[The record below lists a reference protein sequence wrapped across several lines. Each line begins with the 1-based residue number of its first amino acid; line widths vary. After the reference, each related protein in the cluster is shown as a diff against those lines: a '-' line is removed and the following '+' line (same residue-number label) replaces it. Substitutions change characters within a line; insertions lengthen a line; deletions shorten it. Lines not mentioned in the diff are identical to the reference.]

1 MEVHVGQTKEQIIA
15 EQSQLIEEQNAKLE
29 EQKSIIEEQKESLK
43 KYKLNDEDLRRQMVE
58 QDRINQD
65 LYDQLKDV
73 KMLCNK
79 SSQSPDID
87 HQEIT
92 SEEGER
98 KAHVVGKKFWQYVKS
113 KKRDSCGIASLIVQI
128 GDSKGKAE
136 AHNHKFVSVFT
147 DENTSSQPKLN
158 TSSSQSPDID
168 HQEITVEITYLLY
181 VNFPIVAQVTEDLNT
196 RKILQTRETIMTF
209 TGRPPKDASHIEEV
223 KHMIETFPHPNLDG
237 VVHQRDTG
245 GTVPVDSDIWG
256 KLSEDLQLAWDQYF
270 VQKGELPNC
279 SQYRIFINNWRGNKT
294 KRRTQSLAEMMRALE
309 KKDDEIYH
317 ERDEQQLL
325 HSQLELVNH
334 IYNGQLRRVQDLEQ
348 DNNFLRDN
356 VHQLENGAEQD
367 REDNNRLR
375 DITEK
380 DRQICDQCSQLRDLE
395 DTKGENGLVIKRQ
408 KLMIK
413 EKKDEVKELNVKNEE
428 HVKTINEV
436 NVKNEE
442 LNVKNEELNVKNEE
456 HVKTI
461 NEQSATINDLIE
473 QNHDKCK
480 TINELSKQNDNLN
493 NKINMEV
500 HVGQTKEQIIAEQ
513 SQLIEEQKAVIEE
526 QKESLMKYKKNDED
540 LRRQMVEQDRINQDL
555 YDQLK
560 DVKMLCNKLMMKIQA
575 KSQSQ

>member
-1 MEVHVGQTKEQIIA
+1 M
-15 EQSQLIEEQNAKLE
+15 
-29 EQKSIIEEQKESLK
+29 
-43 KYKLNDEDLRRQMVE
+43 
-58 QDRINQD
+58 
-65 LYDQLKDV
+65 
-73 KMLCNK
+73 
-79 SSQSPDID
+79 DIP
-87 HQEIT
+87 
-92 SEEGER
+92 
-98 KAHVVGKKFWQYVKS
+98 F
-113 KKRDSCGIASLIVQI
+113 
-128 GDSKGKAE
+128 
-136 AHNHKFVSVFT
+136 
-147 DENTSSQPKLN
+147 
-158 TSSSQSPDID
+158 
-168 HQEITVEITYLLY
+168 
-181 VNFPIVAQVTEDLNT
+181 VAQVTEDLNT

-237 VVHQRDTG
+237 VVHQQNTS

-256 KLSEDLQLAWDQYF
+256 KLSGIIIIGKTLQPDWRSLTQEQQNENKEFLLTRFSVEDLQLAWDQYYI
-270 VQKGELPNC
+270 QKGELPNC

-334 IYNGQLRRVQDLEQ
+334 IYNGQLRRVHDLEQ

-356 VHQLENGAEQD
+356 IHQLENGAEQD
-367 REDNNRLR
+367 REDINHLR
-375 DITEK
+375 EVTGIQGRHVYQLRRTITQK

-395 DTKGENGLVIKRQ
+395 DTKGEYGSVIKRQ

-413 EKKDEVKELNVKNEE
+413 EKKEEVKAQSATINEQSATINDQSATINEINVKNEE

-436 NVKNEE
+436 NVKNEEHVKTINE

-480 TINELSKQNDNLN
+480 TIIKMSEQKDKAIDNLKS
-493 NKINMEV
+493 KIDMEV

-513 SQLIEEQKAVIEE
+513 SQLIEEQKAELEEQKSIIKE

-560 DVKMLCNKLMMKIQA
+560 DVKMLCNKLMMKIHVQA
-575 KSQSQ
+575 KSQNQ